1 MLAIFIPNFYLRISF
16 DKFIIEYEIKSG
28 SKRSQFVCWWWPPFT
43 NFTLKGQKMWA
54 SQLQLVR
61 LDVYKFLKSLIVQ
74 FVNVRNCGDQSDL
87 FTV

>member
-1 MLAIFIPNFYLRISF
+1 
-16 DKFIIEYEIKSG
+16 
-28 SKRSQFVCWWWPPFT
+28 
-43 NFTLKGQKMWA
+43 MWA